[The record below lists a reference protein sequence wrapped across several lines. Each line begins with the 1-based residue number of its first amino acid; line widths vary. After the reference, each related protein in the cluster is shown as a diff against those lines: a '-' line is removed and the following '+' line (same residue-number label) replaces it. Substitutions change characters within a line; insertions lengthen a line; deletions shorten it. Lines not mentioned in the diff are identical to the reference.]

1 MYDIAQLK
9 KLFCINKKYT
19 FKDLTKLLDVDDE
32 TLLSDLNTLEEQG
45 IITVLSDCFQ
55 ALDKNNYATENI
67 RIYKDCGVFYFD
79 NIKYKIH
86 LDDINGALKNDLC
99 LFVIDKESKKAKVKK
114 IIKRFNDLVVCE
126 LIDNKLKIYGDNKH
140 VDIPSNE
147 CSRLV
152 EGSRVLI
159 KLKNDGLNGNIVE
172 IIGHKDDP
180 DIDLTQIALSKC
192 FSLDFSEEY
201 LKELEKLPNHVKEDE
216 IKGRLDL
223 RDKLIYTIDCDNTKD
238 MDDAISVEKK
248 ENGNYVLGVHI
259 ADVSHY
265 VKLGSEIFKEA
276 FKRGN
281 SLYMLNTVIPMIH
294 KFLSNGICSLN
305 PSVDRLTKSC
315 FMEIDKDGNIVDYKI
330 VKSVIRSKK
339 KMKYSEV
346 NKLLEENKMV
356 AGYEPFIDNLK
367 LANEL
372 NNILNK
378 ARIERGYVKFMSNDL
393 IVELDKN
400 NKPLEFK
407 MQEQKTAETMIENC
421 MLMANQTVA
430 INYSWLPFIYRI
442 HEMPD
447 KNTVINILQ
456 FLKKLGYN
464 IPLIKNVDNQKALQG
479 ILRDLSSDKDF
490 KIISNFILR
499 GMKKAKYSTE
509 NTGHFALAYEH
520 YTHFTSPIRRLSD
533 LMVHILID
541 LYEKNNYMINEE
553 IENLEQLLI
562 DVSIQA
568 SFKERKAIE
577 AENEANAMKMA
588 EYMEGHINE
597 YFNGKIIN
605 IDSSGVTVEVN
616 NIIGHV
622 NFSDIKKDS
631 YKFNKENFTLFGKK
645 TKQTLKIGDN
655 VRIKVLS
662 ASKEYRTI
670 DFAICEK
677 LDKVKQKVLIKE

>member
-1 MYDIAQLK
+1 MYGIEKLK
-9 KLFCINKKYT
+9 ELFCANKKYS

-180 DIDLTQIALSKC
+180 GIDLIQIALSKC

-201 LKELEKLPNHVKEDE
+201 LKELEKFPNHVKEDE